1 MLCRGECIVVQQLYL
16 CPGAIQ
22 LAYVTLPI
30 TVPSIGTSI
39 EVLRLT
45 RDRLQCHVS
54 GESNPLQVLSPL
66 EKTAGH
72 WWSVLPLWS
81 WAVCMGSG
89 GPCTEPGGGPLAAVV
104 SSNQVGRIDLTP
116 IALPESVFLIL
127 SRRRLWYIQS
137 TVGGTLLPRHQRNVT
152 SCGLFVVLLLFCVLF
167 VWFLLLV
174 FVLVCLWRLR
184 DGLLDCVQVLYQFTL
199 EAPQSADGHVYA
211 LINK

>member
-1 MLCRGECIVVQQLYL
+1 MPIRVLCGLSQQDLVSYRILGRSSSSAMLCRGECIVVQQLYL

-72 WWSVLPLWS
+72 
-81 WAVCMGSG
+81 
-89 GPCTEPGGGPLAAVV
+89 
-104 SSNQVGRIDLTP
+104 
-116 IALPESVFLIL
+116 
-127 SRRRLWYIQS
+127 
-137 TVGGTLLPRHQRNVT
+137 
-152 SCGLFVVLLLFCVLF
+152 
-167 VWFLLLV
+167 
-174 FVLVCLWRLR
+174 
-184 DGLLDCVQVLYQFTL
+184 
-199 EAPQSADGHVYA
+199 
-211 LINK
+211 

>member
-152 SCGLFVVLLLFCVLF
+152 SCGLFVVLLLFLCFVCLVFAFGFCLGLF
-167 VWFLLLV
+167 VATSWRPTGLCTGPLPV
-174 FVLVCLWRLR
+174 HSWGPSICRRPCVC
-184 DGLLDCVQVLYQFTL
+184 V
-199 EAPQSADGHVYA
+199 
-211 LINK
+211 N